1 MLVQDVWRRIQSDPG
16 NGVFSPPPEA
26 STSTYAV
33 ETSLGL
39 TTWAEQ
45 RYRQTGGAHSTET
58 WSEAEASE
66 IVDPMYLFARFLE
79 WEKHNEPSAAWDL
92 LSAAQSIHSETRA
105 HALQL
110 LASSAHFASTF
121 ETPRMARCRWGSSSF
136 FSEDSDLDLPYGL
149 KTSENCTECACRH
162 EGSFCAFSEPV
173 LRSMEEVSQRSTFPA
188 GAILFVEGQKARGMY
203 LLCSGKVRLTKSSRE
218 GKMLI
223 LKTARPGEA
232 LGLSAAISGENYEVT
247 AEAATPCQVNFVE
260 RKRFARM
267 LELHSEV
274 GRRTSQSLSRDFQE
288 AYRDIDELMLSRS
301 SAGKLARLLL
311 AHAPGIPNLNESR
324 MRVPMT
330 HEEMA
335 QRIGTSRETV
345 TRLLSELR
353 RKEVIRLD
361 GSTLVV
367 RDRSALEAMAV

>member
-1 MLVQDVWRRIQSDPG
+1 MLVQDVWRHIQSDPG
-16 NGVFSPPPEA
+16 TGVFSLPPES

-33 ETSLGL
+33 EKSS

-45 RYRQTGGAHSTET
+45 TSRQNGESHPTET
-58 WSEAEASE
+58 WSETEASE
-66 IVDPMYLFARFLE
+66 TVDPMYLFARFLE

-110 LASSAHFASTF
+110 LASSAHFTSAL
-121 ETPRMARCRWGSSSF
+121 ETPRTARCRWGSSSF
-136 FSEDSDLDLPYGL
+136 PEDSDLDLPYGL
-149 KTSENCTECACRH
+149 KTSENCTECACLH

-173 LRSMEEVSQRSTFPA
+173 LRAMEEVSQRSTFPA
-188 GAILFVEGQKARGMY
+188 GAILFVEGQKARGAY

-218 GKMLI
+218 GKTLI
-223 LKTARPGEA
+223 LKTARAGEA